1 MIALRRTRT
10 VASAAALALLG
21 ASPLTAQGA
30 GGRLL
35 SPRDT
40 TAQTIGDARLMVD
53 YGRPSKRGREIF
65 GGLVPWNQVWRT
77 GANEATHF
85 VTNKDLVIGGT
96 TVPAGTYT
104 LYSLPTPSGWK
115 LIINKQTG
123 QWGTEYDQ
131 EQDLARID
139 MTVEKRSPPLEQFTI
154 TIEPRGQGGVL
165 RLAWDTTQASVPF
178 IAKR

>member
-1 MIALRRTRT
+1 MITSTASRTI
-10 VASAAALALLG
+10 ASAAVLALLSV
-21 ASPLTAQGA
+21 SPIAAQSA

-40 TAQTIGDARLMVD
+40 TEQTVGGARLLVD

-85 VTNKDLVIGGT
+85 VTNKDLAIGGT
-96 TVPAGTYT
+96 KVPAGTYT
-104 LYSLPTPSGWK
+104 LYTLPAPDGWK

-131 EQDLARID
+131 AQDLARID
-139 MTVEKRSPPLEQFTI
+139 MRVEKRPEPLEQFTI
-154 TIEPRGQGGVL
+154 AIEPQGQQGGVL

-178 IAKR
+178 TVK